1 MLFLT
6 HMTVHH
12 LKNLG
17 GGGGVEVLQ
26 CCYSHF
32 YSEKDKLQVC
42 GIIKKKE
49 CIIMIHINYNTCR
62 LC

>member
-1 MLFLT
+1 MKIT
-6 HMTVHH
+6 CYVISHTYDCAS
-12 LKNLG
+12 LKKSW
-17 GGGGVEVLQ
+17 GVEVLQ

-49 CIIMIHINYNTCR
+49 YIIMIYI
-62 LC
+62 